1 MRKKWITIITV
12 LMASM
17 LLTLTTIPVLAQSE
31 VDQSTDVTTRNAL
44 GIEAPRAAP
53 AGEQV
58 TITVFQRGTQEP
70 VKDAGVWALTR
81 DNAQDLKEEL
91 VSLRE
96 QGVKLVDVDLESIVS
111 GYGIFLGMTN
121 GAGKVMHSF
130 EDTGGYLLVAVKANY
145 IPGFARIFIGVS
157 VANEVL

>member
-1 MRKKWITIITV
+1 
-12 LMASM
+12 
-17 LLTLTTIPVLAQSE
+17 
-31 VDQSTDVTTRNAL
+31 
-44 GIEAPRAAP
+44 
-53 AGEQV
+53 
-58 TITVFQRGTQEP
+58 
-70 VKDAGVWALTR
+70 
-81 DNAQDLKEEL
+81 
-91 VSLRE
+91 
-96 QGVKLVDVDLESIVS
+96 VDVDLESIVS